1 MADIIEFPKDKQNGP
16 PQSQEEVAEKLLE
29 FKLGHADQIAEVLW
43 QYVLTELIRAGCI
56 FGVEEE
62 AEKNKH
68 FPAMVLVLEA
78 IKSLHLSTYGI
89 HHPLQD
95 FAGDSI
101 NIDDYREEQ
110 EITVDIDEDID

>member
-16 PQSQEEVAEKLLE
+16 PQSQKEVAEKLLE
-29 FKLGHADQIAEVLW
+29 FKLGHADQIAEALW

-56 FGVEEE
+56 FTSEGP
-62 AEKNKH
+62 AETNKH
-68 FPAMVLVLEA
+68 FPAILEA

-95 FAGDSI
+95 FAADSI
-101 NIDDYREEQ
+101 NVDDYSEER

>member
-1 MADIIEFPKDKQNGP
+1 MADIIEFPKEKQNGP

-29 FKLGHADQIAEVLW
+29 FKLGHADQIAEALW

-56 FGVEEE
+56 FTSEGP
-62 AEKNKH
+62 AETNKH